1 MAAAVEPARP
11 PPTMATSVCRMGR
24 LRIRP
29 PSLQPK
35 GLMKLEGT
43 GETSRGLAYL
53 EALKRVNAAKGGGTH
68 NLRSTMVYRGSSG
81 HDLFRNGCNHAREG
95 HLTNAHACHH
105 TAANASPDAAKQC

>member
-1 MAAAVEPARP
+1 MSTARSPARPSMAAAVEPARP

-24 LRIRP
+24 LRSRR

-53 EALKRVNAAKGGGTH
+53 EALKRVNAAKGAELTICDQQRVTGARPGTIY
-68 NLRSTMVYRGSSG
+68 LGMV
-81 HDLFRNGCNHAREG
+81 A
-95 HLTNAHACHH
+95 T
-105 TAANASPDAAKQC
+105 